1 MGLAQPSQKP
11 KCEIRKAGARMKR
24 SYTSGIKCFGIAC
37 VAVLVIISLY
47 YASVPALD
55 ARRIANMRPNYPGES
70 GRQVEVYPATVAND
84 LPAGSQ
90 ADNAINADTAVAMK

>member
-1 MGLAQPSQKP
+1 
-11 KCEIRKAGARMKR
+11 MKW
-24 SYTSGIKCFGIAC
+24 SCTSGIKCLGIAC
-37 VAVLVIISLY
+37 VVVLVLISLY

-55 ARRIANMRPNYPGES
+55 ARRIANMRPDYSDES
-70 GRQVEVYPATVAND
+70 GRQVEVYPATVAYD